1 MKSNYGMVSAAA
13 LIIGLSGCSAKN
25 KVAETIVTETPIEK
39 IVVAEPEPIIKTKD
53 VLYKSAKVKSA
64 TSTIPEWYKK
74 LPKEENIIYTVGSAT
89 SPNLQLAVDMATLN
103 AKYTLADRINGKLDA
118 MMKTFTSKIGS
129 DDIDSSVLSEVEKVS
144 KNVIASVDV
153 AGYNPKEIEV
163 YPSGTQYRAF
173 VLLEYS
179 DEEAR
184 KIIVNRLR
192 KDQMVYS
199 KIKSTNAWK
208 ELESEVESSKSEE
221 QAQSLSNIENE
232 LNNIVKDKS

>member
-1 MKSNYGMVSAAA
+1 MKNYGIGAIALMV
-13 LIIGLSGCSAKN
+13 GLGACAKN
-25 KVAETIVTETPIEK
+25 PDPSKMVNTPMVK
-39 IVVAEPEPIIKTKD
+39 YKT
-53 VLYKSAKVKSA
+53 AKVKAAVKQVPSWF
-64 TSTIPEWYKK
+64 EK
-74 LPKEENIIYTVGSAT
+74 LPNKENVIYSVGSSS
-89 SPNLQLAVDMATLN
+89 SPDLQLSVDLATLN

-179 DEEAR
+179 DNEAR
-184 KIIVNRLR
+184 KIIINRLR
-192 KDQMVYS
+192 KDQMVYA
-199 KIKSTNAWK
+199 KLKSTNAWK
-208 ELESEVESSKSEE
+208 ELENEVESSKSED
-221 QAQSLSNIENE
+221 QAQSLANIEKE
-232 LNNIVKDKS
+232 LNNIITKEE